1 MYSEEGVCSLACVG
15 WFRKGASMLSLAIV
29 RDVIVLP
36 HCGIKSQP
44 LYFLPPQSP
53 NTDIW

>member
-1 MYSEEGVCSLACVG
+1 MFFGVCRLVS
-15 WFRKGASMLSLAIV
+15 KGASMLSLAIV